1 MNSGQNIGDGTFKRG
16 QCFIPRDIQGETTT
30 TIRRLLLTTTK
41 IKSDDMKQLCDGLK
55 QYYTQNGETNARR
68 WINRRI
74 KSIKNNTK
82 RGGQRKKFIQAP
94 TDPPMNT
101 NTSTPTPQ
109 ARIPYVHQFDALNT
123 QLPTNTNTSTLT
135 AQTCRIPHYTSIN
148 TNYIPQ
154 YSSIPFRP
162 QVQGT
167 IPNMNNNTNYVP
179 QQPSIPPMNTN
190 TSMPT
195 TQARIPYAHQ
205 FDALN
210 THLPTNANTST
221 LTAQTCR
228 IPHYTSIPFRP
239 QVPRIVNPLQANPLT
254 IPNMNSNTNYVPQQ
268 PSIPLIPPIS
278 RIVNPLAMSIP
289 LFTLASPPRVPQ
301 LISTPDTSNVMT
313 RAPSNLNTDELYSET
328 CFECG
333 IQIDAHI
340 WGVKCS
346 TCPNRMHRPCGATVM
361 EGLMPVIY
369 CSNCVKSQPMRS
381 ECAALYAGYFL
392 KEWDTVHAKID
403 AFDRNGME
411 YKKDIKIKRWKM
423 GKDPIPIG
431 SVDGFCDGDTQKMF
445 QEVGQRFWDNDEYYR
460 AKYSDSIQGGRVKCG
475 NRMKIHG
482 ENFYSTRSSRPK
494 LTKCS
499 MKFGKMYKTKKERKL
514 VKIFML
520 NLLTIGTILEM
531 SSECLRCLRNPRDMT
546 YLTCIYNGNGL
557 VTHIDDL
564 FIGPVWCYVSMI
576 EDKRDDEQK
585 REQNNKIYR
594 GKSISWGMR
603 GAEVLN
609 EKATLQ
615 NYPNQ
620 LYFFYGYFTDFAK
633 HGVPKMRG
641 FRAK

>member
-41 IKSDDMKQLCDGLK
+41 IKTDDMKQLCDGLK

-123 QLPTNTNTSTLT
+123 QLPTNT
-135 AQTCRIPHYTSIN
+135 
-148 TNYIPQ
+148 
-154 YSSIPFRP
+154 
-162 QVQGT
+162 
-167 IPNMNNNTNYVP
+167 
-179 QQPSIPPMNTN
+179 
-190 TSMPT
+190 
-195 TQARIPYAHQ
+195 
-205 FDALN
+205 
-210 THLPTNANTST
+210 NTST

-641 FRAK
+641 FRAIIHIFRTARSNV